1 MVTNVAGAKGFE
13 VSVESSAG
21 LERKLKIRVPSAE
34 IEREITSR
42 LAKVGKTAKLKGFRP
57 GKIPEKVVRQYYGGQ
72 VRDEVLSDVIRSSY
86 SQAIADQK
94 LNPAGG
100 PRIEAVAGETPAD
113 QEHFTYRATFE
124 VYPEIALQPLEQL
137 SLEVPRV
144 AIDDADVRA
153 MIEKLRTQ
161 RATWSVVERAASA
174 GDRAVVDFEGQIDGE
189 PFQGGSGKEVA
200 IVLGSGQVLAE
211 FDRALHGASA
221 GETRTAAV
229 TFPANYPTQELA
241 GKDAEF
247 SINVQRVEE
256 QVLPPLDDA
265 FAASFGVNTGKVE
278 DLAAEV
284 RKNMEREL
292 SERLS
297 RETKARVF
305 EALIKANSISV
316 PRALIEQDL
325 QTLQQGAMRELGVND
340 PSKLPPLERF
350 ASLAE
355 RRVTVGLLIQELV
368 RQNKIRLDA
377 ARVEQRVQEIA
388 APYEKPAEA
397 AQFYRADRGM
407 MNQIETGVLE
417 DQVVDF
423 LLARAKTSDQALTF
437 KQFMG
442 A

>member
-1 MVTNVAGAKGFE
+1 MAAAKGFE

-21 LERKLKIRVPSAE
+21 LERKLKIRVPSAD
-34 IEREITSR
+34 IEREIASR

-57 GKIPEKVVRQYYGGQ
+57 GKIPEKVVRKYYGGQ

-86 SQAIADQK
+86 SQAIAEQK

-100 PRIEAVAGETPAD
+100 PRIEAVPGETPAD

-124 VYPEIALQPLEQL
+124 VYPEIELQPLEQL
-137 SLEVPRV
+137 GLEVPRV
-144 AIDDADVRA
+144 GLEDADVVA

-161 RATWSVVERAASA
+161 RATWRPAERAAAA
-174 GDRAVVDFEGQIDGE
+174 GDRAVVDFEGKIDGE
-189 PFQGGSGKEVA
+189 LFPGGSGKDVG

-229 TFPANYPTQELA
+229 AFPDNYPTTNLA
-241 GKDAEF
+241 GKNAEF
-247 SINVQRVEE
+247 VINIKRVEE
-256 QVLPPLDDA
+256 QVLPELDDA
-265 FAASFGVNTGKVE
+265 FAASFGVSSGKVE
-278 DLAAEV
+278 DLGAEV
-284 RKNMEREL
+284 RKNMQREL
-292 SERLS
+292 AERLS

-305 EALIKANSISV
+305 DALIKANSISI
-316 PRALIEQDL
+316 PRALVEQDIDA
-325 QTLQQGAMRELGVND
+325 LQQGAMRELGVTD
-340 PSKLPPLERF
+340 PAQAPARERF
-350 ASLAE
+350 SSLAQ

-377 ARVEQRVQEIA
+377 ARVEQRVQELA

-407 MNQIETGVLE
+407 MTQIETGVLE

-423 LLARAKTSDQALTF
+423 LLARAKTSDQPLTF
-437 KQFMG
+437 QQFMG

>member
-1 MVTNVAGAKGFE
+1 VAAAKGFE

-21 LERKLKIRVPSAE
+21 LERKLKIRVPSAD
-34 IEREITSR
+34 IEREIASR

-57 GKIPEKVVRQYYGGQ
+57 GKIPEKVVRKYYGGQ
-72 VRDEVLSDVIRSSY
+72 VRDEVLSDVVRSSY
-86 SQAIADQK
+86 SQAIAEQK

-100 PRIEAVAGETPAD
+100 PRIEAVPGETPAD

-124 VYPEIALQPLEQL
+124 VYPEIELQPLEQL
-137 SLEVPRV
+137 ALEVPRV
-144 AIDDADVRA
+144 GLEDADVVA

-161 RATWSVVERAASA
+161 RATWRPAERAAAA
-174 GDRAVVDFEGQIDGE
+174 GDRAVVDFEGKIDGE
-189 PFQGGSGKEVA
+189 LFPGGSGKDVG

-229 TFPANYPTQELA
+229 AFPDNYPTTNLA
-241 GKDAEF
+241 GKNAEF
-247 SINVQRVEE
+247 VINIKRVEE
-256 QVLPPLDDA
+256 QVLPELDDA
-265 FAASFGVNTGKVE
+265 FAASFGVSSGKVE
-278 DLAAEV
+278 DLGAEV
-284 RKNMEREL
+284 RKNMQREL
-292 SERLS
+292 AERLS

-305 EALIKANSISV
+305 DALIKANSISI
-316 PRALIEQDL
+316 PRALVEQDIDA
-325 QTLQQGAMRELGVND
+325 LQQGAMRELGVTD
-340 PSKLPPLERF
+340 PAQAPARERF
-350 ASLAE
+350 SSLAQ

-377 ARVEQRVQEIA
+377 ARVEQRVQELA

-407 MNQIETGVLE
+407 MTQIETGVLE

-423 LLARAKTSDQALTF
+423 LLARAKTSDQPLTF
-437 KQFMG
+437 QQFMG

>member
-1 MVTNVAGAKGFE
+1 VAAAKGFE

-21 LERKLKIRVPSAE
+21 LERKLKIRVPSAD
-34 IEREITSR
+34 IEREIASR

-57 GKIPEKVVRQYYGGQ
+57 GKIPEKVVRKYYGGQ
-72 VRDEVLSDVIRSSY
+72 VRDEVLSDVVRSSY
-86 SQAIADQK
+86 SQAIAEQK

-100 PRIEAVAGETPAD
+100 PRIEAVPGETPAD

-124 VYPEIALQPLEQL
+124 VYPEIELQPLEQL
-137 SLEVPRV
+137 ALEVPRV
-144 AIDDADVRA
+144 GLEDADVVA

-161 RATWSVVERAASA
+161 RATWRPAERAAAA
-174 GDRAVVDFEGQIDGE
+174 GDRAVVDFEGKIDGE
-189 PFQGGSGKEVA
+189 LFPGGSGKDVG

-229 TFPANYPTQELA
+229 AFPDNYPTTNLA
-241 GKDAEF
+241 GKNADF
-247 SINVQRVEE
+247 VIDIKRVEE
-256 QVLPPLDDA
+256 QVLPELDDA
-265 FAASFGVNTGKVE
+265 FAASFGVSSGKVE
-278 DLAAEV
+278 DLGAEV
-284 RKNMEREL
+284 RKNMQREL
-292 SERLS
+292 AERLS

-305 EALIKANSISV
+305 DALIKANSISI
-316 PRALIEQDL
+316 PRALVEQDIDA
-325 QTLQQGAMRELGVND
+325 LQQGAMRELGVTD
-340 PSKLPPLERF
+340 PAQAPARERF
-350 ASLAE
+350 SSLAQ

-377 ARVEQRVQEIA
+377 ARVEQRVQELA

-407 MNQIETGVLE
+407 MTQIETGVLE

-423 LLARAKTSDQALTF
+423 LLARAKTSDQPLTF
-437 KQFMG
+437 QQFMG

>member
-1 MVTNVAGAKGFE
+1 VAAAKGFE

-21 LERKLKIRVPSAE
+21 LERKLKIRVPSAD
-34 IEREITSR
+34 IEREIASR

-57 GKIPEKVVRQYYGGQ
+57 GKIPDKVVRKYYGGQ
-72 VRDEVLSDVIRSSY
+72 VRDEVLSDVVRSSY
-86 SQAIADQK
+86 SQAIAEQK

-100 PRIEAVAGETPAD
+100 PRIEAVPGETPAD

-124 VYPEIALQPLEQL
+124 VYPEIELQPLEQL
-137 SLEVPRV
+137 ALEVPRV
-144 AIDDADVRA
+144 GLEDADVVA

-161 RATWSVVERAASA
+161 RATWRPAERAAAA
-174 GDRAVVDFEGQIDGE
+174 GDRAVVDFEGKIDGE
-189 PFQGGSGKEVA
+189 LFPGGSGKDVG

-229 TFPANYPTQELA
+229 AFPDNYPTTNLA
-241 GKDAEF
+241 GKNAEF
-247 SINVQRVEE
+247 VINIKRVEE
-256 QVLPPLDDA
+256 QVLPELDDA
-265 FAASFGVNTGKVE
+265 FAASFGVSSGKVE
-278 DLAAEV
+278 DLGAEV
-284 RKNMEREL
+284 RKNMQREL
-292 SERLS
+292 AERLS

-305 EALIKANSISV
+305 DALIKANSISI
-316 PRALIEQDL
+316 PRALVEQDIDA
-325 QTLQQGAMRELGVND
+325 LQQGAMRELGVTD
-340 PSKLPPLERF
+340 PAQAPARERF
-350 ASLAE
+350 SSLAQ

-377 ARVEQRVQEIA
+377 ARVEQRVQELA

-407 MNQIETGVLE
+407 MTQIETGVLE

-423 LLARAKTSDQALTF
+423 LLARAKTSDQPLTF
-437 KQFMG
+437 QQFMG

>member
-1 MVTNVAGAKGFE
+1 VEGAKGFE

-21 LERKLKIRVPSAE
+21 LERRLKIRVPSAA
-34 IEREITSR
+34 IEREISSR

-57 GKIPEKVVRQYYGGQ
+57 GKIPDKVVRQYYGGQ

-100 PRIEAVAGETPAD
+100 PRIEAVPGDTPAD

-137 SLEVPRV
+137 ELEVPRV
-144 AIDDADVRA
+144 AIDDADVEA

-161 RATWSVVERAASA
+161 RATWQPVERAAAA
-174 GDRAVVDFEGQIDGE
+174 GDRAVVDFEGKIDGE
-189 PFQGGSGKEVA
+189 PFPGGSGKEVGV
-200 IVLGSGQVLAE
+200 VLGSGQVLAD
-211 FDRALHGASA
+211 FDRALHGAAA
-221 GETRTAAV
+221 GDTRTTTVA
-229 TFPANYPTQELA
+229 FPANYPTADLA
-241 GKDAEF
+241 GKSAEF
-247 SINVQRVEE
+247 VIEVRRVEE

-278 DLAAEV
+278 DLTAEV

-292 SERLS
+292 AERLS
-297 RETKARVF
+297 RETKSRVF
-305 EALIKANSISV
+305 DALIKANSITV
-316 PRALIEQDL
+316 PRSLVEQDI

-340 PSKLPPLERF
+340 PTQLPSRERF
-350 ASLAE
+350 VPLAE

-377 ARVEQRVQEIA
+377 ARVEQRVQELS

-423 LLARAKTSDQALTF
+423 LLARAKTSDQSLTF
-437 KQFMG
+437 NKFMG

>member
-1 MVTNVAGAKGFE
+1 MAAAKGFE

-21 LERKLKIRVPSAE
+21 LERKLKIRVPSAD
-34 IEREITSR
+34 IEREIASR

-57 GKIPEKVVRQYYGGQ
+57 GKIPEKVVRKYYGGQ

-86 SQAIADQK
+86 SQAIAEQK

-100 PRIEAVAGETPAD
+100 PRIEAVPGETPAD

-124 VYPEIALQPLEQL
+124 VYPEIELQPLEQL
-137 SLEVPRV
+137 ALEVPRV
-144 AIDDADVRA
+144 GLEDAEIVA

-161 RATWSVVERAASA
+161 RATWRPAERAAAA
-174 GDRAVVDFEGQIDGE
+174 GDRAVVDFEGKIDGE
-189 PFQGGSGKEVA
+189 LFPGGSGKDVG

-211 FDRALHGASA
+211 FDRALNGASA

-229 TFPANYPTQELA
+229 AFPDNYPTTNLA
-241 GKDAEF
+241 GKNAEF
-247 SINVQRVEE
+247 VINIKRVEE
-256 QVLPPLDDA
+256 QVLPELDDA
-265 FAASFGVNTGKVE
+265 FAASFGVSSGKVE
-278 DLAAEV
+278 DLGAEV
-284 RKNMEREL
+284 RKNMQREL
-292 SERLS
+292 AERLS

-305 EALIKANSISV
+305 DALIKANSISI
-316 PRALIEQDL
+316 PRALVEQDIDA
-325 QTLQQGAMRELGVND
+325 LQQGAMRELGVTD
-340 PSKLPPLERF
+340 PAQAPARERF
-350 ASLAE
+350 SSLAQ

-377 ARVEQRVQEIA
+377 ARVEQRVQELA

-407 MNQIETGVLE
+407 MTQIETGVLE

-423 LLARAKTSDQALTF
+423 LLARAKTSDQPMTF

>member
-1 MVTNVAGAKGFE
+1 MAAAKGFE

-21 LERKLKIRVPSAE
+21 LERKLKIRVPSAD
-34 IEREITSR
+34 IEREIASR

-57 GKIPEKVVRQYYGGQ
+57 GKIPDKVVRKYYGGQ

-86 SQAIADQK
+86 SQAIAEQK

-100 PRIEAVAGETPAD
+100 PRIEAVPGETPAD

-124 VYPEIALQPLEQL
+124 VYPEIELQPLEQL
-137 SLEVPRV
+137 ALEVPRV
-144 AIDDADVRA
+144 GLEDADVVA

-161 RATWSVVERAASA
+161 RATWRPAERAAAA
-174 GDRAVVDFEGQIDGE
+174 GDRAVVDFEGKIDGE
-189 PFQGGSGKEVA
+189 LFPGGSGKDVG

-229 TFPANYPTQELA
+229 AFPDNYPTTNLA
-241 GKDAEF
+241 GKNAEF
-247 SINVQRVEE
+247 VINIKRVEE
-256 QVLPPLDDA
+256 QVLPELDDA
-265 FAASFGVNTGKVE
+265 FAASFGVSSGKVE
-278 DLAAEV
+278 DLGAEV
-284 RKNMEREL
+284 RKNMQREL
-292 SERLS
+292 AERLS

-305 EALIKANSISV
+305 DALIKANSISI
-316 PRALIEQDL
+316 PRALVEQDIDA
-325 QTLQQGAMRELGVND
+325 LQQGAMRELGVTD
-340 PSKLPPLERF
+340 PAQAPARERF
-350 ASLAE
+350 SSLAQ

-377 ARVEQRVQEIA
+377 ARVEQRVQELA

-407 MNQIETGVLE
+407 MTQIETGVLE

-423 LLARAKTSDQALTF
+423 LLARAKTSDQPLTF
-437 KQFMG
+437 QQFMG

>member
-1 MVTNVAGAKGFE
+1 MAAAKGFE

-21 LERKLKIRVPSAE
+21 LERKLKIRVPSAD
-34 IEREITSR
+34 IEREIASR

-57 GKIPEKVVRQYYGGQ
+57 GKIPEKVVRKYYGGQ

-86 SQAIADQK
+86 SQAIAEQK

-100 PRIEAVAGETPAD
+100 PRIEAVPGETPAD

-124 VYPEIALQPLEQL
+124 VYPEIELQPLEQL
-137 SLEVPRV
+137 ALEVPRV
-144 AIDDADVRA
+144 GLEDADVVA

-161 RATWSVVERAASA
+161 RATWRPAERAAAA
-174 GDRAVVDFEGQIDGE
+174 GDRAVVDFEGKIDGE
-189 PFQGGSGKEVA
+189 LFPGGSGKDVG

-211 FDRALHGASA
+211 FDRALNGASA

-229 TFPANYPTQELA
+229 AFPDNYPTTNLA
-241 GKDAEF
+241 GKNAEF
-247 SINVQRVEE
+247 VIDIKRVEE
-256 QVLPPLDDA
+256 QVLPELDDA
-265 FAASFGVNTGKVE
+265 FAASFGVSSGKVE
-278 DLAAEV
+278 DLGAEV
-284 RKNMEREL
+284 RKNMQREL
-292 SERLS
+292 AERLS

-305 EALIKANSISV
+305 DALIKANSISI
-316 PRALIEQDL
+316 PRALVEQDIDA
-325 QTLQQGAMRELGVND
+325 LQQGAMRELGVTD
-340 PSKLPPLERF
+340 PAQAPARERF
-350 ASLAE
+350 SSLAQ

-377 ARVEQRVQEIA
+377 ARVEQRVQELA

-407 MNQIETGVLE
+407 MTQIETGVLE

-423 LLARAKTSDQALTF
+423 LLARAKTSDQPLTF
-437 KQFMG
+437 QQFMG

>member
-1 MVTNVAGAKGFE
+1 VAAAKGFE

-21 LERKLKIRVPSAE
+21 LERKLKIRVPSAD
-34 IEREITSR
+34 IEREIASR

-57 GKIPEKVVRQYYGGQ
+57 GKIPDKVVRKYYGGQ

-86 SQAIADQK
+86 SQAIAEQK

-100 PRIEAVAGETPAD
+100 PRIEAVTGETPAD

-124 VYPEIALQPLEQL
+124 VYPEIELQPLEQL
-137 SLEVPRV
+137 ALEVPRV
-144 AIDDADVRA
+144 GLEDADVVA

-161 RATWSVVERAASA
+161 RATWRPAERAAAA
-174 GDRAVVDFEGQIDGE
+174 GDRAVVDFEGKIDGE
-189 PFQGGSGKEVA
+189 LFPGGSGKDVG

-229 TFPANYPTQELA
+229 AFPDNYPTTNLA
-241 GKDAEF
+241 GKNAEF
-247 SINVQRVEE
+247 VINIKRVEE
-256 QVLPPLDDA
+256 QVLPELDDA
-265 FAASFGVNTGKVE
+265 FAASFGVSSGKVE
-278 DLAAEV
+278 DLGAEV
-284 RKNMEREL
+284 RKNMQREL
-292 SERLS
+292 AERLS

-305 EALIKANSISV
+305 DALIKANSISI
-316 PRALIEQDL
+316 PRALVEQDIDA
-325 QTLQQGAMRELGVND
+325 LQQGAMRELGVTD
-340 PSKLPPLERF
+340 PAQAPARERF
-350 ASLAE
+350 SSLAQ
-355 RRVTVGLLIQELV
+355 RRVTIGLLIQELV

-377 ARVEQRVQEIA
+377 ARVEQRVQELA

-407 MNQIETGVLE
+407 MTQIETGVLE

-423 LLARAKTSDQALTF
+423 LLARAKTSDQPLTF

>member
-1 MVTNVAGAKGFE
+1 MAAAKGFE

-21 LERKLKIRVPSAE
+21 LERKLKIRVPSAD
-34 IEREITSR
+34 IEREIASR

-57 GKIPEKVVRQYYGGQ
+57 GKIPEKVVRKYYGGQ

-86 SQAIADQK
+86 SQAIAEQK

-100 PRIEAVAGETPAD
+100 PRIEAVPGETPAD

-124 VYPEIALQPLEQL
+124 VYPEIELQPLEQL
-137 SLEVPRV
+137 ALEVPRV
-144 AIDDADVRA
+144 GLEDADVVA

-161 RATWSVVERAASA
+161 RATWRPAERAAAA
-174 GDRAVVDFEGQIDGE
+174 GDRAVVDFEGKIDGE
-189 PFQGGSGKEVA
+189 LFPGGSGKDVG

-211 FDRALHGASA
+211 FDRALNGASA

-229 TFPANYPTQELA
+229 AFPDNYPTTNLA
-241 GKDAEF
+241 GKNAEF
-247 SINVQRVEE
+247 VINIKRVEE
-256 QVLPPLDDA
+256 QVLPELDDA
-265 FAASFGVNTGKVE
+265 FAASFGVSSGKVE
-278 DLAAEV
+278 DLGAEV
-284 RKNMEREL
+284 RKNMQREL
-292 SERLS
+292 AERLS

-305 EALIKANSISV
+305 DALIKANSISI
-316 PRALIEQDL
+316 PRALVEQDIDA
-325 QTLQQGAMRELGVND
+325 LQQGAMRELGVTD
-340 PSKLPPLERF
+340 PAQAPARERF
-350 ASLAE
+350 SSLAQ

-377 ARVEQRVQEIA
+377 ARVEQRVQELA

-407 MNQIETGVLE
+407 MTQIETGVLE

-423 LLARAKTSDQALTF
+423 LLARAKTSDQPLTF
-437 KQFMG
+437 QQFMG

>member
-1 MVTNVAGAKGFE
+1 VAAAKGFE

-21 LERKLKIRVPSAE
+21 LERKLKIRVPSAD
-34 IEREITSR
+34 IEREIASR

-57 GKIPEKVVRQYYGGQ
+57 GKIPEKVVRKYYGGQ

-86 SQAIADQK
+86 SQAIAEQK

-100 PRIEAVAGETPAD
+100 PRIEAVPGETPAD

-124 VYPEIALQPLEQL
+124 VYPEIELQPLEQL
-137 SLEVPRV
+137 ALEVPRV
-144 AIDDADVRA
+144 GLEDADVVA

-161 RATWSVVERAASA
+161 RATWRPAERAAAA
-174 GDRAVVDFEGQIDGE
+174 GDRAVVDFEGKIDGE
-189 PFQGGSGKEVA
+189 LFPGGSGKDVG

-211 FDRALHGASA
+211 FDRALNGASA

-229 TFPANYPTQELA
+229 AFPDNYPTTNLA
-241 GKDAEF
+241 GKNAEF
-247 SINVQRVEE
+247 VINIKRVEE
-256 QVLPPLDDA
+256 QVLPELDDA
-265 FAASFGVNTGKVE
+265 FAASFGVSSGKVE
-278 DLAAEV
+278 DLGAEV
-284 RKNMEREL
+284 RKNMQREL
-292 SERLS
+292 AERLS

-305 EALIKANSISV
+305 DALIKANSISI
-316 PRALIEQDL
+316 PRALVEQDIDA
-325 QTLQQGAMRELGVND
+325 LQQGAMRELGVTD
-340 PSKLPPLERF
+340 PAQAPARERF
-350 ASLAE
+350 SSLAQ

-377 ARVEQRVQEIA
+377 ARVEQRVQELA

-407 MNQIETGVLE
+407 MTQIETGVLE

-423 LLARAKTSDQALTF
+423 LLARAKTSDQPLTF
-437 KQFMG
+437 QQFMG

>member
-1 MVTNVAGAKGFE
+1 VAAAKRFE

-21 LERKLKIRVPSAE
+21 LERKLKIRVPSAD
-34 IEREITSR
+34 IEREIASR

-57 GKIPEKVVRQYYGGQ
+57 GKIPEKVVRKYYGGQ

-86 SQAIADQK
+86 SQAIAEQK

-100 PRIEAVAGETPAD
+100 PRIEAVPGETPAD

-124 VYPEIALQPLEQL
+124 VYPEIELQPLEQL
-137 SLEVPRV
+137 ALEVPRV
-144 AIDDADVRA
+144 GLEDADVVA

-161 RATWSVVERAASA
+161 RATWRPAERAAAA
-174 GDRAVVDFEGQIDGE
+174 GDRAVVDFEGKIDGE
-189 PFQGGSGKEVA
+189 LFPGGSGKDVG

-229 TFPANYPTQELA
+229 AFPDNYPTTNLA
-241 GKDAEF
+241 GKNAEF
-247 SINVQRVEE
+247 VINIKRVEE
-256 QVLPPLDDA
+256 QVLPELDDA
-265 FAASFGVNTGKVE
+265 FAASFGVSSGKVE
-278 DLAAEV
+278 DLGAEV
-284 RKNMEREL
+284 RKNMQREL
-292 SERLS
+292 AERLS

-305 EALIKANSISV
+305 DALIKANSISI
-316 PRALIEQDL
+316 PRALVEQDIDA
-325 QTLQQGAMRELGVND
+325 LQQGAMRELGVTD
-340 PSKLPPLERF
+340 PAQAPARERF
-350 ASLAE
+350 SSLAQ

-377 ARVEQRVQEIA
+377 ARVEQRVQELA

-407 MNQIETGVLE
+407 MTQIETGVLE

-423 LLARAKTSDQALTF
+423 LLARAKTSDQPLTF
-437 KQFMG
+437 QQFMG

>member
-1 MVTNVAGAKGFE
+1 MAGAKGFE

-21 LERKLKIRVPSAE
+21 LERKLRISVPSAE
-34 IEREITSR
+34 IEREISSR

-57 GKIPEKVVRQYYGGQ
+57 GKIPDKVVRQYYGGQ
-72 VRDEVLSDVIRSSY
+72 VRDEVLSDVIRTSY

-100 PRIEAVAGETPAD
+100 PRIEAVPGDTPAD
-113 QEHFTYRATFE
+113 QKHFTYRATFE
-124 VYPEIALQPLEQL
+124 VYPEIALQPLEKL
-137 SLEVPRV
+137 ELEVPRV
-144 AIDDADVRA
+144 AIEAGDVDA

-161 RATWSVVERAASA
+161 RATWTAVERPATA
-174 GDRAVVDFEGQIDGE
+174 GDRAVVDFEGKIDGE
-189 PFQGGSGKEVA
+189 PFAGGSGKEVG

-221 GETRTAAV
+221 GETKTATVA
-229 TFPANYPTQELA
+229 FPANYPTTELA
-241 GKDAEF
+241 GKSAEF
-247 SINVQRVEE
+247 VINVQRVEE

-265 FAASFGVNTGKVE
+265 FAASFAVTTGKVE
-278 DLAAEV
+278 DLTVEV

-292 SERLS
+292 AERLS

-305 EALIKANSISV
+305 DALIKTNSISV
-316 PRALIEQDL
+316 PRALVEQDI

-340 PSKLPPLERF
+340 PTQLPARERF

-377 ARVEQRVQEIA
+377 ARVEQRVQELA

>member
-1 MVTNVAGAKGFE
+1 MAAAKGFE

-21 LERKLKIRVPSAE
+21 LERKLKIRVPSAD
-34 IEREITSR
+34 IEREIASR

-57 GKIPEKVVRQYYGGQ
+57 GKIPEKVVRKYYGGQ
-72 VRDEVLSDVIRSSY
+72 VRDEVLSDVVRSSY
-86 SQAIADQK
+86 SQAIAEQK

-100 PRIEAVAGETPAD
+100 PRIEAVPGETPAD

-124 VYPEIALQPLEQL
+124 VYPEIELQPLEQL
-137 SLEVPRV
+137 ALEVPRV
-144 AIDDADVRA
+144 GLEDADVVA

-161 RATWSVVERAASA
+161 RATWRPAERAAAA
-174 GDRAVVDFEGQIDGE
+174 GDRAVVDFEGKIDGE
-189 PFQGGSGKEVA
+189 LFPGGSGKDVG

-229 TFPANYPTQELA
+229 AFPDNYPTTNLA
-241 GKDAEF
+241 GKNAEF
-247 SINVQRVEE
+247 VINIKRVEE
-256 QVLPPLDDA
+256 QVLPELDDA
-265 FAASFGVNTGKVE
+265 FAASFGVSSGKVE
-278 DLAAEV
+278 DLGAEV
-284 RKNMEREL
+284 RKNMQREL
-292 SERLS
+292 AERLS

-305 EALIKANSISV
+305 DALIKANSISI
-316 PRALIEQDL
+316 PRALVEQDIDA
-325 QTLQQGAMRELGVND
+325 LQQGAMRELGVTD
-340 PSKLPPLERF
+340 PAQAPARERF
-350 ASLAE
+350 SSLAQ

-377 ARVEQRVQEIA
+377 ARVEQRVQELA

-407 MNQIETGVLE
+407 MTQIETGVLE

-423 LLARAKTSDQALTF
+423 LLARAKTSDQPLTF
-437 KQFMG
+437 QQFMG

>member
-1 MVTNVAGAKGFE
+1 VAAAKGFE

-21 LERKLKIRVPSAE
+21 LERKLKIRVPSAD
-34 IEREITSR
+34 IEREIASR

-57 GKIPEKVVRQYYGGQ
+57 GKIPEKVVRKYYGGQ

-86 SQAIADQK
+86 SQAIAEQK

-100 PRIEAVAGETPAD
+100 PRIEAVPGETPAD

-124 VYPEIALQPLEQL
+124 VYPEIELQPLEQL
-137 SLEVPRV
+137 ALEVPRV
-144 AIDDADVRA
+144 GLEDADVVA

-161 RATWSVVERAASA
+161 RATWRPAERAAAA
-174 GDRAVVDFEGQIDGE
+174 GDRAVVDFEGKIDGE
-189 PFQGGSGKEVA
+189 LFPGGSGKDVG

-229 TFPANYPTQELA
+229 AFPDNYPTTNLA
-241 GKDAEF
+241 GKNAEF
-247 SINVQRVEE
+247 VINIKRVEE
-256 QVLPPLDDA
+256 QVLPELDDA
-265 FAASFGVNTGKVE
+265 FAASFGVSSGKVE
-278 DLAAEV
+278 DLGAEV
-284 RKNMEREL
+284 RKNMQREL
-292 SERLS
+292 AERLS

-305 EALIKANSISV
+305 DALIKANSISI
-316 PRALIEQDL
+316 PRALVEQDIDA
-325 QTLQQGAMRELGVND
+325 LQQGAMRELGVTD
-340 PSKLPPLERF
+340 PAQAPARERF
-350 ASLAE
+350 SSLAQ

-377 ARVEQRVQEIA
+377 ARVEQRVQELA

-407 MNQIETGVLE
+407 MTQIETGVLE

-423 LLARAKTSDQALTF
+423 LLARAKTSDQPLTF